1 MNKSV
6 LTNLTAILII
16 FIGLFPIYN
25 EIIFLLDFLLYQ
37 AQLQTG

>member
-16 FIGLFPIYN
+16 FIGLFPVYN
-25 EIIFLLDFLLYQ
+25 EIIFFTGLLLCQ
-37 AQLQTG
+37 AQLRTG